1 MRAFPAPATACDMSE
16 AAAGDERPEHF
27 IEQIIRRDREAG
39 KFGGRVVT
47 RFPPEPNGYLHIG
60 HAKSIVLNFG
70 MAEKFGG
77 TCFLRMDDTNP
88 LKESDEYVRA
98 IRDDVRWLGFDW
110 AERETHA
117 SDYFE
122 QLYAFAEQ
130 LVELGRA
137 YVDSQDN
144 ETIRAQRGTL
154 TEPGTPSPFRE
165 RSVEENLDL
174 FRRMRAGDFED
185 GTHVLRAKIDMASPN
200 INLRDPVLY
209 RIRKVPHQRTG
220 DAWCIYPMYD
230 YTHCLSDFL
239 EGVTH
244 SLCTLEFED
253 HRPLYDWV
261 LNTLRT
267 AHHPQQIE
275 FSRLGLEYTVLS
287 KRLLNALVV
296 EGHVSG
302 WDDPRM
308 PTIAGLR
315 RRGVTPAALRD
326 FCGRIGIT
334 KADGTVEMSLLE
346 RCIRDDLEAAP
357 RALAVVR
364 PLKVVLTNWPEDREE
379 WLQAPNHP
387 KDERLGVRELPFTR
401 ELWIEADDFME
412 EPPKKYKRL
421 SPGAEVRL
429 RHGYVIRCDEVVR
442 GNDGT
447 PVELRCTADLESRA
461 GGANA
466 EKKVKGV
473 IHWVSARHGVPAELR
488 LYDRLFTVP
497 APGNLKGGGSYAD
510 VLNPESL
517 VVAEGVVEPEL
528 ARRSAGERFQFERT
542 GYFCVD
548 ADSVAE
554 RPVFNRTITLRDTW
568 ARLEAE
574 QKGS

>member
-1 MRAFPAPATACDMSE
+1 MRAFPAPAMRCDMSE

-27 IEQIIRRDREAG
+27 IEQIIRRDRETG

-165 RSVEENLDL
+165 RSVAENLDL
-174 FRRMRAGDFED
+174 FRRMRAGEFED
-185 GTHVLRAKIDMASPN
+185 GAHVLRAKIDMASPN

-261 LNTLRT
+261 LDTLRT

-364 PLKVVLTNWPEDREE
+364 PLKVVVTNWPEDHEE
-379 WLQAPNHP
+379 WLEAPNHP
-387 KDERLGVRELPFTR
+387 RDEALGVRQLPFTR

-442 GNDGT
+442 GNDGA

-497 APGNLKGGGSYAD
+497 APGSLKGGGSYAE

-517 VVAEGVVEPEL
+517 VVAQGVVEPDL
-528 ARRSAGERFQFERT
+528 ARRAAGERFQFERT

-548 ADSVAE
+548 PDATAE

-574 QKGS
+574 QKDS

>member
-1 MRAFPAPATACDMSE
+1 MSE

-39 KFGGRVVT
+39 KYGGRVVT

-88 LKESDEYVRA
+88 LRESDEYVRA
-98 IRDDVRWLGFDW
+98 IREDVRWLGFDW

-144 ETIRAQRGTL
+144 EAIRAQRGTL

-174 FRRMRAGDFED
+174 FRRMRAGEFEE

-220 DAWCIYPMYD
+220 GAWCIYPMYD

-261 LNTLRT
+261 LDTLRT

-296 EGHVSG
+296 DGHVSG

-308 PTIAGLR
+308 PTLTGLR

-326 FCGRIGIT
+326 FCGRIGVT

-364 PLKVVLTNWPEDREE
+364 PLKVVLVNWPEDREE
-379 WLQAPNHP
+379 WLEAPNHP
-387 KDERLGVRELPFTR
+387 KDEALGVRELPFTR
-401 ELWIEADDFME
+401 ELWIEADDFVE

-442 GNDGT
+442 GNDGA
-447 PVELRCTADLESRA
+447 VAELRCTADLESRA

-466 EKKVKGV
+466 DKKVKGV

-497 APGNLKGGGSYAD
+497 APGSLKGGGSYAD

-517 VVAEGVVEPEL
+517 VVAQGVVEPDL
-528 ARRSAGERFQFERT
+528 ARRAAGERFQFERT

-548 ADSVAE
+548 PDATAE

-568 ARLEAE
+568 AKLEAE